1 MNSTKEWIIKD
12 VDRELA
18 ATLADEC
25 ELPKPIATILA
36 GRDIDTKEKAE
47 IFIDKPTRLIRSP
60 SKLPDCGK
68 AVDRL
73 KKAIQN
79 EETIFVWGD
88 YDVDGITSTSV
99 IVTCFE
105 MFGAKFIYKVPNR
118 FDDGY
123 DIKRH
128 SVDECVKV
136 NATLLLSVDCGIV
149 AFDTAEYAKE
159 KGIDVI
165 ITDHHTASEDGRIP
179 DCVAVVNPSRIDSEY
194 GFAGLCG
201 ATVAFK
207 LMLALGNALN
217 YDLNKI
223 IAETIEFVALGTVAD
238 VAPMMDENRIL
249 VHKGCQVL
257 SNSNKPGIQELLKIA
272 GAKDVDTTT
281 IGFGIGPRMNAIGRL
296 SDPMIA
302 VELMLEKNQQ
312 RAKFLATQLDTA
324 NKRRQSKQEHM
335 LQEAIALIETEKLYE
350 MPVIVCWAK
359 SWHAGLIGLMA
370 GKIAD
375 RYHRPAVVLA
385 LNEEGKAKGSC
396 RSVKSINILQSL
408 KHSETLKHY
417 SKKIDGSPIVG
428 GHAFAAGMEVPEQ
441 NLKAFRETL
450 CEVLQDLNPDFVAG
464 KKVYIADSRIVPGEI
479 NDNTFDALM
488 GLAPFGSGHPEP
500 VFWVKNLTVQ
510 DQKLLSSDKHLK
522 LTLFHERVK
531 YKKFSALLWHK
542 AADYP
547 DNYVDKNIDVLFS
560 FGKETRG
567 FGAKFY
573 LNMVDFRLSD

>member
-1 MNSTKEWIIKD
+1 MNSKEWIVKE
-12 VDRELA
+12 VDRDLSA
-18 ATLADEC
+18 QLADEC
-25 ELPKPIATILA
+25 ELPKPVANVLV
-36 GRDIDTKEKAE
+36 GRDIITKEKAIE
-47 IFIDKPTRLIRSP
+47 FIEKPAKLIRSP
-60 SKLPDCGK
+60 AKLPDCSK
-68 AVDRL
+68 AVARL
-73 KKAIQN
+73 KQAIEN
-79 EETIFVWGD
+79 KEKIFIWGD

-128 SVDECVKV
+128 SVDECLKEK
-136 NATLLLSVDCGIV
+136 ATLLLSVDCGIV

-159 KGIDVI
+159 KGVDVI
-165 ITDHHTASEDGRIP
+165 ITDHHSASEDGRIP
-179 DCVAVVNPSRIDSEY
+179 NCVAVVNPSGIDSEY

-207 LMLALGNALN
+207 LMVALGKALN
-217 YDLNKI
+217 YDINKI
-223 IAETIEFVALGTVAD
+223 ISETLEYVALGTVAD
-238 VAPMMDENRIL
+238 VAPMIDENRIL
-249 VHKGCQVL
+249 VHKGCQIL

-272 GAKDVDTTT
+272 GAKEVDTTT
-281 IGFGIGPRMNAIGRL
+281 IGFGLGPRMNAIGRL

-312 RAKFLATQLDTA
+312 RAKFLANQLDAA

-335 LQEAIALIETEKLYE
+335 FQEAISLIETEKLHE

-359 SWHAGLIGLMA
+359 SWHSGLIGLMA
-370 GKIAD
+370 GKIAE

-396 RSVKSINILQSL
+396 RSTKTVNILKIL
-408 KHSETLKHY
+408 KHPKALEFY
-417 SKKIDGSPIVG
+417 SKKLDGTPIVG
-428 GHAFAAGMEVPEQ
+428 GHAFAAGMEVPEK
-441 NLKAFRETL
+441 NLLGFRQAL
-450 CEVLQDLNPDFVAG
+450 CEILPELNPEFTAG
-464 KKVYIADSRIVPGEI
+464 KKVFVVDSRIVPGEI
-479 NDNTFDALM
+479 NDNTFDSLQ

-522 LTLFHERVK
+522 FTLFHERVK

-547 DNYVDKNIDVLFS
+547 DSYVDEKIDVLFS
-560 FGKETRG
+560 FGKENRG

-573 LNMVDFRLSD
+573 LNIVDFRISD